1 MNDSFGFLEDN
12 IFSDTFFH
20 PMSFAVGFF
29 SQPWLPP
36 AQEPTDPASKREE
49 KIARYKRCKELD
61 EKVAYLFLGISL
73 AAVFFF
79 GRKKIELIL
88 PGVMIHDDSKPILV

>member
-1 MNDSFGFLEDN
+1 MFL
-12 IFSDTFFH
+12 T
-20 PMSFAVGFF
+20 VGRI
-29 SQPWLPP
+29 QPWLPP

-73 AAVFFF
+73 AAAAFFF
-79 GRKKIELIL
+79 GKKIN
-88 PGVMIHDDSKPILV
+88 

>member
-1 MNDSFGFLEDN
+1 MFL
-12 IFSDTFFH
+12 T
-20 PMSFAVGFF
+20 VGRI
-29 SQPWLPP
+29 QPWLPP

-73 AAVFFF
+73 AAAVFFF
-79 GRKKIELIL
+79 WKKNKLIL
-88 PGVMIHDDSKPILV
+88 PGVMIPNPFLFGLMG